1 MIILAPPD
9 KKPPIIANAWKNY
22 VRLSLDPVGAP
33 AVQRRECKIAFYLG
47 ALALFD
53 GIMHNMTP
61 SDEPEEPDLALLDSI
76 QKELE
81 EFTENMKAG
90 RNP

>member
-1 MIILAPPD
+1 LALPS
-9 KKPPIIANAWKNY
+9 KKPPIIENAWKNY
-22 VRLSLDPVGAP
+22 VRLSLDPIGAP
-33 AVQRRECKIAFYLG
+33 AVQRRETKIAFYLG

-61 SDEPEEPDLALLDSI
+61 SDDVEEPDLTLLDGI